1 MRINAGHGLLLLM
14 QRGTLRPALGEGK
27 MTETITDDLAT
38 LLPPLL
44 RSLEALGFI
53 ARYFNPGDFDAVME
67 AAATPDDD
75 LRDARPL
82 LDAWPAEFASL
93 RDRLATAADAVIAGF
108 DGLRAAS
115 EQEDGTRAVFRALR
129 QAPRAQEALYPLA
142 AVLPAVS
149 RFFLAPPL
157 REDPDLQHLLTAAG
171 AGGPETGVMQADNDT
186 TERGGFSLYVPETYT
201 PDRPWPVV
209 FALHGGSGHGR
220 AFLWTWLRDAR
231 AHGAI
236 LVAPT
241 ALGDSWAMN
250 GRDDDTPNLARILDY
265 VRQRWTIDP
274 ARILLTGMSDGGT
287 FSLVSGLEPSSPF
300 THLAP
305 VAATFHPMVAE
316 MADPDRLRGLPI
328 FWTHG
333 ALDWLFPVSVGRE
346 ANSAL
351 SEAGAKV
358 TYREFDDLAHT
369 YPREVNP
376 AILDWL
382 AE

>member
-1 MRINAGHGLLLLM
+1 M
-14 QRGTLRPALGEGK
+14 QRGTLQPALGEGK
-27 MTETITDDLAT
+27 MTETITDDLVT

-67 AAATPDDD
+67 AAGTPDDD

-115 EQEDGTRAVFRALR
+115 EQEDGTRAVIRALR

-157 REDPDLQHLLTAAG
+157 RDDPDLQHLLTTAG
-171 AGGPETGVMQADNDT
+171 AGGPETGVMQADNDYA
-186 TERGGFSLYVPETYT
+186 EHGGFSLYVPETYT

-220 AFLWTWLRDAR
+220 AFIWTWLRDAR

-287 FSLVSGLEPSSPF
+287 FSLVSGLEPESPF

-316 MADPDRLRGLPI
+316 MADPDRLRDLPI

-333 ALDWLFPVSVGRE
+333 ALDWLFPVAVGRE

-351 SEAGAKV
+351 SEAGARV

>member
-1 MRINAGHGLLLLM
+1 MS
-14 QRGTLRPALGEGK
+14 
-27 MTETITDDLAT
+27 ETITEDLVA

-53 ARYFNPGDFDAVME
+53 ARYFNPTDFDAVME
-67 AAATPDDD
+67 AAGTPDDD

-82 LDAWPAEFASL
+82 LDGWPEEFASL
-93 RDRLATAADAVIAGF
+93 RDRLATAADAVLAGF

-115 EQEDGTRAVFRALR
+115 EQEEDAMRAVFRALR
-129 QAPRAQEALYPLA
+129 NAPRAQEALYPLA

-149 RFFLAPPL
+149 RFFLAPEM
-157 REDPDLQHLLTAAG
+157 RDDPDVQHLLSAAG
-171 AGGPETGVMQADNDT
+171 AGGPETGVMQADNDDKD
-186 TERGGFSLYVPETYT
+186 RGGFSLYVPETYT
-201 PDRPWPVV
+201 PDRPWPLI

-241 ALGDSWAMN
+241 AMGDSWAMN
-250 GRDDDTPNLARILDY
+250 GRDFDTPNLARILDF
-265 VRQRWTIDP
+265 VRERWTIDP

-287 FSLVSGLEPSSPF
+287 FSLVSGLEPESPF

-316 MADPDRLRGLPI
+316 MADPDRIRGLPI

-346 ANSAL
+346 ANTAL
-351 SEAGAKV
+351 TEAGAVV

-382 AE
+382 AG